1 MSLKITSTDKSE
13 MTQALGISE
22 RRYLEIATA
31 AQEIMDRG
39 ENIRYSQ
46 IAEQVTQK
54 LDLTPNEI
62 FFLGVVLGGYIQFR
76 AFVDGAIQELPE
88 EMNVPK
94 EMEGRPVVKSRT
106 MAMA

>member
-22 RRYLEIATA
+22 RRYLEMATA
-31 AQEIMDRG
+31 VQEVMDRG
-39 ENIRYSQ
+39 GAIRYTQ

-62 FFLGVVLGGYIQFR
+62 FFLGVMIGGYVQFR
-76 AFVDGAIQELPE
+76 AFVDGMIQELPE

-94 EMEGRPVVKSRT
+94 EMEGRPVVKSHT

>member
-13 MTQALGISE
+13 MTQALGIPE
-22 RRYLEIATA
+22 RRYLEMATA
-31 AQEIMDRG
+31 VQEVMDRSG
-39 ENIRYSQ
+39 AIRYTQ

-62 FFLGVVLGGYIQFR
+62 FFLGVMIGGYVQFR
-76 AFVDGAIQELPE
+76 AFVDGMIQELPE

-94 EMEGRPVVKSRT
+94 EMEGRPVVKSHT